1 MTDRADEIVENVF
14 GPHIA
19 PATRSALVNEIR
31 AYGDERYKQG
41 RAMGLRDSTNYGEG
55 RLAGLEEAADKVRV
69 DCIACGGSGVDYV
82 TSGNIVTP
90 EMAMDAGQPER
101 AGEYMEGEAVECE
114 YCGRPIQSI
123 RALKEKP

>member
-55 RLAGLEEAADKVRV
+55 RLAGLEEAASVPV
-69 DCIACGGSGVDYV
+69 PVWIALEHSDVAME
-82 TSGNIVTP
+82 IVH
-90 EMAMDAGQPER
+90 A
-101 AGEYMEGEAVECE
+101 
-114 YCGRPIQSI
+114 I